1 MSVSDGQ
8 PNLNRPMFLT
18 FNVLDV
24 ATGRKALFIFVS
36 AKQVPLHTLEIMQ
49 VFTVSTWNFSP
60 KLALKLVIP
69 IVLGFVL
76 LGLSATT
83 LIALRIDNV
92 SVHVCPHL
100 PFILAFPTIENGS
113 FEIP

>member
-1 MSVSDGQ
+1 MLSTYRLESV
-8 PNLNRPMFLT
+8 LYICKC
-18 FNVLDV
+18 
-24 ATGRKALFIFVS
+24 KAS
-36 AKQVPLHTLEIMQ
+36 SSTHTRNYSFRSLQ

-69 IVLGFVL
+69 IVLGFGL
-76 LGLSATT
+76 LGLSGTT
-83 LIALRIDNV
+83 LIALCIDDV